1 MLIFSGSR
9 QTAIAFMKPVL
20 SLPGNFFDFRA
31 DSPLPLVQGGPDGG
45 SVSAGPGGPDYHP
58 AQMSVAGLGD
68 GSALYPFV
76 FPTGS
81 CFQQSRAG

>member
-1 MLIFSGSR
+1 ME
-9 QTAIAFMKPVL
+9 PVL
-20 SLPGNFFDFRA
+20 SLPGNFFDFLA
-31 DSPLPLVQGGPDGG
+31 DSLLTLVQGGPDRG
-45 SVSAGPGGPDYHP
+45 SVSVGPGGLDHHP